1 MNKKITHCNLNLLI
15 YNVLSLGDPDRI
27 RTCDPQLRRLLLYPA
42 ELPDQSLR
50 FGARHGLISK
60 VVAKVMLFF
69 GFAINFIF
77 YRIIVQ
83 VSVGACTF
91 R

>member
-1 MNKKITHCNLNLLI
+1 MGFGKMRKYIKATF
-15 YNVLSLGDPDRI
+15 LSEDCLCCDPDRI

-42 ELPDQSLR
+42 ELPDQSLH
-50 FGARHGLISK
+50 FGVRHGLMSK
-60 VVAKVMLFF
+60 VDAKVMLFL

-83 VSVGACTF
+83 VSV
-91 R
+91 